1 MKFLFECRKYF
12 TSERSE
18 KVKYFFN
25 TSIIGVY
32 MVYSITRV
40 NMGWGGGGE
49 KNIGREKSADFAA
62 KKSNLDCSQSP
73 IFS

>member
-1 MKFLFECRKYF
+1 MKFLFECPKYF

-32 MVYSITRV
+32 RVYSITRV
-40 NMGWGGGGE
+40 N
-49 KNIGREKSADFAA
+49 IGIEDIYGYTGYTV
-62 KKSNLDCSQSP
+62 LLG
-73 IFS
+73 